1 MALNLKDPSQLR
13 ELASPFAH
21 RGWHAVR
28 LLLVLGLL
36 CAVGS
41 ANSEELRFH
50 SRSYRSARNSNIN
63 RKLRNP
69 RAPSAV
75 RGAAEGQGIVDDFDG
90 QWLVSPASADTR
102 QTAEAPSTLDSSGQ
116 YVPGFPT
123 AAWGHVHS
131 HIRRSTDIP
140 PARAQIPILLPFLA

>member
-1 MALNLKDPSQLR
+1 MALDPKDPSPLR
-13 ELASPFAH
+13 ESVSPFAH

-50 SRSYRSARNSNIN
+50 SRSSRSARNSSGK

-69 RAPSAV
+69 RAPSAR
-75 RGAAEGQGIVDDFDG
+75 RGTAVGQKLVDDFDG
-90 QWLVSPASADTR
+90 QSLAAPATNDAR
-102 QTAEAPSTLDSSGQ
+102 QAAEVPSTLDSSGQ
-116 YVPGFPT
+116 RVPGFPPV
-123 AAWGHVHS
+123 AWDHVHS
-131 HIRRSTDIP
+131 HIRRSTNVP
-140 PARAQIPILLPFLA
+140 PARAQIPLTFLFLA